1 MPVYPVSPKPGDSR
15 NLTAIEIQ
23 DILTSLS
30 GSSCIQDDTKD
41 SIVRKLTY
49 QLIKLQRAS
58 KQRENIDS
66 PTHYHY
72 DFTKD
77 RR

>member
-1 MPVYPVSPKPGDSR
+1 MPGDSR

-30 GSSCIQDDTKD
+30 GSSCMQDDTKD

-49 QLIKLQRAS
+49 QLIKLQRES
-58 KQRENIDS
+58 RHKENIDS

-72 DFTKD
+72 DFLKG